1 MNGYSSVGVSAGDRA
16 SAYRGTALVVT
27 ALRLEY
33 QAVRAF
39 LTDVVEEVHEAGT
52 VYEHGVLG
60 EGEDAWQV
68 YVVEAGAGN
77 NAAAVEAERAI
88 QKYNPD
94 IALFVGI
101 AGGIKDVSLGDV
113 VTADK
118 IHAYESG
125 RESKSGFQ
133 PRPDGRTSSYR
144 LVQRARAE
152 SRRGDWKAWAQRYLG
167 EQVAAETTVLV
178 GPIAAGEK
186 VVAATRSATYQFL
199 RRQYSDALA
208 VEMEGRG
215 FLAATHANDVQALVV
230 RGISDL
236 IERKEAADAGGSQP
250 RAARH
255 AAAFALFLL
264 TRLDPTDWDPAR
276 ARARQPA
283 PPPPADAAE
292 PPASREDAAYDPG
305 LRVHSAS
312 PVRQPSTPAFLV
324 LRDAARERVTLE
336 CRAFELLGQPAP
348 RERLVAISPY
358 THLNLHQEAIASFV
372 SSSAI
377 RPPAQMAV
385 GSAQTRQLEHG
396 TLWQGDGDRTVL
408 TVGHDG
414 SMAVRWRPSDDR
426 RGATGSPSRG
436 EDVGVFSTLE
446 SLYGA
451 IRYATALAR
460 GAVAGRA
467 TDRWGFRL
475 ELHGLGAARLLWDD
489 PRQLPQA
496 TIRTSPSTDRAEVGE
511 TFAVDTIR
519 IAGNFAL
526 DASDAHL
533 AGLLDRVALELA
545 GRFNAEDQVRS
556 IAIGDAIIKS
566 YARLAL

>member
-1 MNGYSSVGVSAGDRA
+1 MNEHSPVGVGVGDRG

-33 QAVRAF
+33 QAIHAF
-39 LTDVVEEVHEAGT
+39 LTDVVEDVHEAGT
-52 VYEHGVLG
+52 VYERGVLG

-68 YVVEAGAGN
+68 YVVETGAGN

-88 QKYNPD
+88 QKYDPD

-118 IHAYESG
+118 IHGYESG
-125 RESKSGFQ
+125 RESESGFQ

-152 SRRGDWKAWAQRYLG
+152 SRRGDWKAWAQQHLG
-167 EQVAAETTVLV
+167 EQVPAETTVLI
-178 GPIAAGEK
+178 GSIAAGEK
-186 VVAATRSATYQFL
+186 VVAATRSATHQFL

-236 IERKEAADAGGSQP
+236 IVGKEAADAGGSQR

-264 TRLDPTDWDPAR
+264 TRLRPTDWDPAR
-276 ARARQPA
+276 TRARELV
-283 PPPPADAAE
+283 PPPPAGAAE
-292 PPASREDAAYDPG
+292 PPGSRDGAARDPG
-305 LRVHSAS
+305 LSARPAS
-312 PVRQPSTPAFLV
+312 PGRQPPTPAFLV
-324 LRDAARERVTLE
+324 LRDAARERATLE
-336 CRAFELLGQPAP
+336 CRAFEILGQPAP
-348 RERLVAISPY
+348 RERLIAISPY
-358 THLNLHQEAIASFV
+358 TYLNLYHEVINGFV

-377 RPPAQMAV
+377 LPPAQMAV
-385 GSAQTRQLEHG
+385 GIASARQLEHG
-396 TLWQGDGDRTVL
+396 ALWQGDSDRTAL

-414 SMAVRWRPSDDR
+414 SMAVRWRPVNDR
-426 RGATGSPSRG
+426 RCATDPSGA

-460 GAVAGRA
+460 GAAAGRA
-467 TDRWGFRL
+467 ADRWGFRL
-475 ELHGLGAARLLWDD
+475 ELHALGAARLLWDV
-489 PRQLPQA
+489 PRQLPEV
-496 TIRTSPSTDRAEVGE
+496 TSRTWPSADRSELGE
-511 TFAVDTIR
+511 TSAEDTIR

-526 DASDAHL
+526 DASDADL
-533 AGLLDRVALELA
+533 AELLDRVAFEFA
-545 GRFNAEDQVRS
+545 GRFKAGDQVRS
-556 IAIGDAIIKS
+556 VAIGAAIIEA
-566 YARLAL
+566 YAQLAR